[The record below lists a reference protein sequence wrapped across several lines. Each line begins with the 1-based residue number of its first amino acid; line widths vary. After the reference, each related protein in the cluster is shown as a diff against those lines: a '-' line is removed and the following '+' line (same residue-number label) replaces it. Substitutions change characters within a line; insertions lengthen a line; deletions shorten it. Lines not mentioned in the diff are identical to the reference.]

1 MNRRDFIKG
10 SGLVA
15 LAGGLAAHA
24 EAKSLKAIPDGV
36 LAAQR
41 AGLDGLKE
49 IGPTITDFTL
59 MRKKDPPKKLAA
71 FYIDDVIFV
80 FRDLAREKPKSC
92 WDHRFLGHLKEA
104 HERYGLKVQLNIFYK
119 DCFYYGVR
127 AAAFSLKDM
136 PETWK
141 DEFQSAKDW
150 LKFGFHSYEE
160 YPDYP
165 WLNAS
170 YEDVK
175 TCWEL
180 LTGEVERF
188 AGPGMFATAVT
199 PHWGPISKEG
209 CLALRDCGATVIWTS
224 QGKRWAYDGNRLV
237 LPYGHG
243 MRIENQR
250 KPETAIYWRGGM
262 DGAISVSACGY
273 NHLDATLVAKTRG
286 TFNWVRDNATGINF
300 KRLCMGG
307 TGLNM
312 LKLEDIPESFAK
324 NGEPEFY
331 CHATHEEYFFRDYF
345 AYQPDY
351 CEKTFAAVKWM
362 TDHGYSYGFIED
374 SVDA

>member
-1 MNRRDFIKG
+1 MTRGEFIRA
-10 SGLVA
+10 SGVGA
-15 LAGGLAAHA
+15 LLASLPLGTRA
-24 EAKSLKAIPDGV
+24 EVLRPVPKAV
-36 LAAQR
+36 LSAQR
-41 AGLDGLKE
+41 AGLDGLRE
-49 IGPTITDFTL
+49 LGPTITNYSL
-59 MRKKDPPKKLAA
+59 MRKRNPPKKMAA

-92 WDHRFLGHLKEA
+92 WDHRFLGHLREA

-136 PETWK
+136 PDAWK

-188 AGPGMFATAVT
+188 AGPGMFAKAVT
-199 PHWGPISKEG
+199 PHWGPMSKEG
-209 CLALRDCGATVIWTS
+209 CVALRDCGVRVLWTS
-224 QGKRWAYDGNRLV
+224 RGRRWEYDGNRGI

-243 MRIENQR
+243 VRIENQR
-250 KPETAIYWRGGM
+250 KPETAVYWRGGL

-273 NHLDATLVAKTRG
+273 NHLDADLVARTRG
-286 TFNWVRDNATGINF
+286 KFNWVRDHDTGVNF
-300 KRLCMGG
+300 RVFSMGG
-307 TGLNM
+307 TCLNL
-312 LKLEDIPESFAK
+312 LKLGDIPAAFEK

-331 CHATHEEYFFRDYF
+331 CHATHEEYFYRDYF
-345 AYQPDY
+345 GYQPDY

-362 TDHGYSYGFIED
+362 TDHGYAYGFIED